1 MYFWIQA
8 NCFSSVLSV
17 DQQTFTLEDKPKF
30 LVQIQYLLMT
40 LLKTDVQ
47 RSISTFKFKIPF
59 LEVFTFKKKTKQN
72 KLFEYLLNRLRKQ
85 IYHFF

>member
-8 NCFSSVLSV
+8 NCFPSVLSV
-17 DQQTFTLEDKPKF
+17 DQQTFTLGDKPKF

-59 LEVFTFKKKTKQN
+59 LEVFTFKNKTKQN